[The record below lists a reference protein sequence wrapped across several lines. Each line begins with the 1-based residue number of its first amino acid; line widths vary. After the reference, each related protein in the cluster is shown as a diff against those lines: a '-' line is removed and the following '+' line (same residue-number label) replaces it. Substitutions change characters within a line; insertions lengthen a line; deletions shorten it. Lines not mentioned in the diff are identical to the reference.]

1 MSIFKLWL
9 IQFGF
14 VPGSSTVEILLPDGK
29 TEHKYS
35 YVSVAPIPARRVE
48 RIPFSHP
55 RQIFPLLRVSFPL
68 SFLTRSFVNGLNLT
82 TC

>member
-1 MSIFKLWL
+1 MSIFELWL
-9 IQFGF
+9 IQFDF
-14 VPGSSTVEILLPDGK
+14 IPGSSTIEILLPDGK

-35 YVSVAPIPARRVE
+35 YVSVVPIPARRVE

-55 RQIFPLLRVSFPL
+55 RQIFPLLRVSSLLALL
-68 SFLTRSFVNGLNLT
+68 SRSFVNGRNLI